1 MKDIGEAHYGKTF
14 IVKSPAF
21 TIKQD
26 VNSESPLGSYIKSWD
41 LSQDGYLDPISYA
54 DYEAPEG
61 SFVKGGRLSAY
72 ANYYLGIPPKHD
84 MSTAEP
90 IMPMLNGNDRTFS
103 NPDYAE
109 VVSNTA
115 NIASFK
121 NFTRD
126 EKYIRQIANN
136 RSLISVPTSIDENYV
151 LLPSTY
157 FTFYNPVST
166 YNSPELAINFLTTTF
181 IPYNGL
187 GCVPYAKCETKGV
200 FNYVPWY
207 EIMAFADESTY
218 PPNGAEPQ
226 VGDAVKMQS
235 QDSKSLGSKDEEIK
249 IREFA
254 VTPKSFGIPQ
264 QSNRYVY
271 GPWATENSTPYGAKV
286 EYVKDDSLV
295 PEKYILPSSVSFG
308 GTLIEIASG
317 YDGMNTVG
325 RLMANTVE
333 NFDFLFTE
341 EGSLTIAGYPQITH
355 LGQALVEGGPLVS
368 DISVNIT
375 ASQVTTSYNMTT
387 FAPKFG
393 RTNKYLLDRLTSLA
407 RRMEN
412 GKQR

>member
-1 MKDIGEAHYGKTF
+1 
-14 IVKSPAF
+14 
-21 TIKQD
+21 
-26 VNSESPLGSYIKSWD
+26 
-41 LSQDGYLDPISYA
+41 
-54 DYEAPEG
+54 
-61 SFVKGGRLSAY
+61 
-72 ANYYLGIPPKHD
+72 
-84 MSTAEP
+84 
-90 IMPMLNGNDRTFS
+90 
-103 NPDYAE
+103 
-109 VVSNTA
+109 
-115 NIASFK
+115 
-121 NFTRD
+121 
-126 EKYIRQIANN
+126 
-136 RSLISVPTSIDENYV
+136 VPTSIDENYV

-166 YNSPELAINFLTTTF
+166 YNSPELAINYLITTY

-207 EIMAFADESTY
+207 EIMAFADQSLLIPPES
-218 PPNGAEPQ
+218 EPQ
-226 VGDAVKMQS
+226 IGDALKMQS

-308 GTLIEIASG
+308 GALIEIASG